1 MAHLCTI
8 MNEATI
14 IMDSDDDAEEELYK
28 SVFTKAE
35 TQTKTEETCPIA
47 R

>member
-1 MAHLCTI
+1 

-14 IMDSDDDAEEELYK
+14 IMESDDNAEQELYK
-28 SVFTKAE
+28 SVFAKAE
-35 TQTKTEETCPIA
+35 TKTKTEETCPIA

>member
-14 IMDSDDDAEEELYK
+14 IMESDDDAEEELYK

-35 TQTKTEETCPIA
+35 IETKTEETCPIA